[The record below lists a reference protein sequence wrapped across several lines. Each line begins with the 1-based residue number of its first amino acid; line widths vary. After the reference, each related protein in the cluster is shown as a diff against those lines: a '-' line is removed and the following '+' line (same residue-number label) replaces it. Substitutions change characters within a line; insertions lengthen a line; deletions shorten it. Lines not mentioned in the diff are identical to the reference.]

1 MSLSITAGMVLL
13 LQRRKMIG
21 KFFDH
26 CQSLFKFCRQ
36 LLLSENGMSHRLTC
50 HHKIYMRFSE
60 GGDIFQKKSVQVKVI
75 EFCKQQSKNFLSHF
89 PTL

>member
-26 CQSLFKFCRQ
+26 CQSLFRQ

-50 HHKIYMRFSE
+50 HHKVYMGFSE
-60 GGDIFQKKSVQVKVI
+60 GGDIFQKKSVQVNVI
-75 EFCKQQSKNFLSHF
+75 EICKQQSTNFSAIL
-89 PTL
+89 LRCK